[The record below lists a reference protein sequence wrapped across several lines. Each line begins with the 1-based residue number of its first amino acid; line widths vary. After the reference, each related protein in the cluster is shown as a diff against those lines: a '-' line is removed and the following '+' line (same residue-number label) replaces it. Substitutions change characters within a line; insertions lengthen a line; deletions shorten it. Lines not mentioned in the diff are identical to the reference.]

1 MNIIDIIEQEGMR
14 KDLPELRVGD
24 SIVVYVKVVEGTR
37 ERLQAYEGVLIARK
51 NSSIRETITVRHITK
66 SGGFGVER
74 TFPLHSP
81 KIDRIEVKQRGYV
94 RRAKLYYL
102 RERSGKAAKVKPAKN
117 AVKNDK

>member
-102 RERSGKAAKVKPAKN
+102 SRLTGTFS
-117 AVKNDK
+117 